1 VSKYKPSWELRGL
14 AKPLCEW
21 INPIK
26 KGSNKFRYIMSGRG
40 SRIYR
45 NFKFDS
51 IRPIR
56 TLWEQMQI
64 DIDEPLIKCGML
76 LWRIQEVDTD
86 FRQYMFKWNQGMV
99 QGNTVIS
106 HFGDVDRKCSFCK
119 IKLTRDQEQ
128 VLNRNLTAQEIVAL
142 NIPDETRPHIYWEC
156 PIAQEAIQSVH
167 TAVWGINN
175 ISKKD
180 FLMGKDLGIMEV
192 SMVYMLV
199 NMYIKHKIWK
209 YKLANV
215 LPNTG
220 LIIRDVQYWIE
231 KIKYFKKWRM
241 MLPLVQQLWNI

>member
-1 VSKYKPSWELRGL
+1 
-14 AKPLCEW
+14 
-21 INPIK
+21 
-26 KGSNKFRYIMSGRG
+26 
-40 SRIYR
+40 
-45 NFKFDS
+45 
-51 IRPIR
+51 
-56 TLWEQMQI
+56 
-64 DIDEPLIKCGML
+64 
-76 LWRIQEVDTD
+76 
-86 FRQYMFKWNQGMV
+86 
-99 QGNTVIS
+99 
-106 HFGDVDRKCSFCK
+106 
-119 IKLTRDQEQ
+119 
-128 VLNRNLTAQEIVAL
+128 VAL

-156 PIAQEAIQSVH
+156 PIAQEVIQSVH